1 MDELFENKYKRRV
14 FLYIAFVTFLLLLL
28 IRIFAVPA
36 IFGNPTPKLVEI
48 LNVILDNLIASGI
61 ATIAIAGVIFYLN
74 PSIIKKAEISVL
86 APLQISYVLQEARK
100 ETSLYWYSGGSGR
113 FTRSVTIPELAR
125 AARARNQT
133 TELVIQVID
142 PREDNLCHLYA
153 NYRNRLRSASNKSP
167 WTQKRVQIES
177 YATIVSAYAHH
188 NAQPLL
194 KITVGL
200 SRKYSLFRID
210 LSSTCALITKE
221 DPQEPALIC
230 KSGSLFYQS
239 FLEDLRLSLEQTFIL
254 PQIICPTPEALQPNH
269 VSNLL
274 KNLGILDPNLVQSDF
289 LEIIGKV
296 QSYEN
301 PYPGITR

>member
-1 MDELFENKYKRRV
+1 MDELFENKHKRRV

-28 IRIFAVPA
+28 IRTFAVPA
-36 IFGNPTPKLVEI
+36 VFSSPTPKLVEI
-48 LNVILDNLIASGI
+48 LNVILDNLIASGV

-74 PSIIKKAEISVL
+74 PPIVKKAEISVL
-86 APLQISYVLQEARK
+86 APLQISYVLQESRK

-142 PREDNLCHLYA
+142 PREGNLCDLYA
-153 NYRNRLRSASNKSP
+153 HYRNRLRSASSKSL
-167 WTQKRVQIES
+167 WTRKRVQIES
-177 YATIVSAYAHH
+177 YATIVSAYSHH

-221 DPQEPALIC
+221 DPQEPALTC

-239 FLEDLRLSLEQTFIL
+239 FLEDLRLSLEQAFVL
-254 PQIICPTPEALQPNH
+254 PGSVCPNPEVLQPNH
-269 VSNLL
+269 VSELL
-274 KNLGILDPNLVQSDF
+274 KKLGILDPNLVESDF
-289 LEIIGKV
+289 VQIIDKV
-296 QSYEN
+296 KNYEN